1 MSFGDPWF
9 YIVLLG
15 LAAVV
20 YAMFIP
26 SRKSAADPVNNGIGE
41 LKNTL
46 EQYMSEIEK
55 ENDELIDLV
64 AQMKQDFASKQ
75 LAQQEQIVELR
86 KRIIEVEQTSRNTST
101 IGNAV
106 EVAVNATTK
115 PAIQTNSTVSDVID
129 DVIPVRNDVADQAA
143 VPAVPTADQT
153 LLDHSVDTATK
164 TPESVR
170 DRYPELFDLYEKGK
184 SIDMIAKT
192 IGIQRGEIQL
202 ILQLAKREE
211 T

>member
-20 YAMFIP
+20 YAMLIP
-26 SRKSAADPVNNGIGE
+26 SRKSTTAPVNNGIGE
-41 LKNTL
+41 LETTL

-86 KRIIEVEQTSRNTST
+86 KRMIEVEQVSRNNTT
-101 IGNAV
+101 IGKAAEHIAEAAPEPAMKTGYAV
-106 EVAVNATTK
+106 EEAVI
-115 PAIQTNSTVSDVID
+115 PVSSDVIEH
-129 DVIPVRNDVADQAA
+129 P
-143 VPAVPTADQT
+143 
-153 LLDHSVDTATK
+153 DHSADLDTKA
-164 TPESVR
+164 PESVR

>member
-15 LAAVV
+15 LAALI
-20 YAMFIP
+20 YAMLLP
-26 SRKSAADPVNNGIGE
+26 NRKSSEKATDNGLGDIE
-41 LKNTL
+41 VTL

-64 AQMKQDFASKQ
+64 TQMKQDFTSKQ
-75 LAQQEQIVELR
+75 IAHQEQLVELR
-86 KRIIEVEQTSRNTST
+86 QRIIEVEQASRQVLNNTT
-101 IGNAV
+101 TVLELTNIGAV
-106 EVAVNATTK
+106 AQPVSPSVSIEETGNTAPYFEDIHEPFHIVEENDMSEVMETK
-115 PAIQTNSTVSDVID
+115 ASET
-129 DVIPVRNDVADQAA
+129 
-143 VPAVPTADQT
+143 
-153 LLDHSVDTATK
+153 
-164 TPESVR
+164 VR

-184 SIDMIAKT
+184 SIDMIAQT

-211 T
+211 I

>member
-15 LAAVV
+15 LAALI
-20 YAMFIP
+20 YAMLLP
-26 SRKSAADPVNNGIGE
+26 NRKSPEKPADNGLGDIE
-41 LKNTL
+41 VTL

-64 AQMKQDFASKQ
+64 AQMKQDFTSKQ
-75 LAQQEQIVELR
+75 LAHQEQIVELR
-86 KRIIEVEQTSRNTST
+86 QRIIEVEQAPRQVLNNTT
-101 IGNAV
+101 AV
-106 EVAVNATTK
+106 LE
-115 PAIQTNSTVSDVID
+115 QTNIV
-129 DVIPVRNDVADQAA
+129 DVAQPVSPSVSVEEAGSLAPSFEDTQAA
-143 VPAVPTADQT
+143 VLMVEASENSEVME
-153 LLDHSVDTATK
+153 TK
-164 TPESVR
+164 ASESVR

-211 T
+211 I